1 MLCRQ
6 STGWTNQPQR
16 KPMTWRHAHT
26 PGCQRDLAG
35 YPDSN
40 WKLDPNCRRCQALA
54 LMLDRVA
61 EISYRPAEVA

>member
-1 MLCRQ
+1 
-6 STGWTNQPQR
+6 
-16 KPMTWRHAHT
+16 MTWRHAHT